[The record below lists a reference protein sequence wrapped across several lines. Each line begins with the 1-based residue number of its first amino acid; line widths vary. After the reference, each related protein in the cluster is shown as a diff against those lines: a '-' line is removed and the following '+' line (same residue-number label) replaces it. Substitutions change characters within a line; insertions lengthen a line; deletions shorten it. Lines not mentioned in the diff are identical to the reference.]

1 MQDGSTE
8 AGTAPGSATTLDTT
22 GNAALRFG
30 LALCGAFAGLAFYLL
45 VDEKVLSDFHPRV
58 EQWVTLFAIG
68 FFPVLGFGFGP
79 LNLRQAL
86 PAAAIVAGLVATM
99 AFWAGLRFAESGSHQ
114 GFFNHAELFVLPYLA
129 LVALFIPLT
138 ISWVG
143 NRATW
148 RDHAVLYDLAVR
160 AGLKFLI
167 ALAFV
172 GLFWAVFFLSD
183 ELLKIVD
190 LSIWKLIR
198 KHDVVSFMLS
208 FTCVGLAF
216 AVAEEMPWVTEML
229 RGLLARLLTLFV
241 PVLSAVVLVFVVAVL
256 VRGLDV
262 VFDSLSAAGTM
273 LGVACGVL
281 LLVAFIVDRDDRR
294 GRMSRLSGWSTRL
307 MLLMLPV
314 VAAIAIYAL
323 WLRVGQ
329 YGWSPSRLLAVCI
342 AAFVTLWALAC
353 AGFAL
358 RGRGWTNRIRSVN
371 VAALVSAI
379 LLVLAWF
386 SPVLNAQRISTN
398 SQVERLLGG
407 KVSPDKFDFWSLKQ
421 NWGHAG
427 QVGLSRLRA
436 STDHPEFALITAQLD
451 RLQTSSTRHQ
461 FGNREPENRA
471 EIMMAEILADI
482 PTRPAGRTLPK
493 ATDMK
498 MNQSDVWWLEN
509 LKKDC
514 EAGSFDKSGEG
525 CFAVFADFMLEREG
539 EEMLLVG
546 HRSGSGLDTVLYVR
560 TQSGSW
566 QQQNVI
572 VRRSGNAEDA
582 LGHVNAGTFAVEA
595 PSVRQ
600 FTAGD
605 FRIVPAAE

>member
-1 MQDGSTE
+1 MQESSVETDLKPGNVTPQDN
-8 AGTAPGSATTLDTT
+8 AGNLV
-22 GNAALRFG
+22 LRIG
-30 LALCGAFAGLAFYLL
+30 LAICGALAGLAFFLL

-68 FFPVLGFGFGP
+68 FFPVLGFALGP
-79 LNLRQAL
+79 LPLRQAL
-86 PAAAIVAGLVATM
+86 PAAAVVAGLVSTIAL
-99 AFWAGLRFAESGSHQ
+99 WAGLRFAESGSHQ
-114 GFFNHAELFVLPYLA
+114 GFFDHAELFVLPYLV
-129 LVALFIPLT
+129 LIALFIPVT

-190 LSIWKLIR
+190 LSIWKVIR

-241 PVLSAVVLVFVVAVL
+241 PVLAIVVAVFVVAVL
-256 VRGLDV
+256 ARGLDV

-273 LGVACGVL
+273 LGVACGALV
-281 LLVAFIVDRDDRR
+281 LVAFIVDRDDRR
-294 GRMSRLSGWSTRL
+294 GRQSRLAGWSMRL
-307 MLLMLPV
+307 ILLMLPV

-329 YGWSPSRLLAVCI
+329 YGWTPSRLLAVCI
-342 AAFVTLWALAC
+342 AAYITLWALAC

-358 RGRGWTNRIRSVN
+358 FVRGWPDRIRSAN

-379 LLVLAWF
+379 FVVLAWF

-398 SQVERLLGG
+398 SQVDRLLSGQ
-407 KVSPDKFDFWSLKQ
+407 VSPDKFDFWPLKEK
-421 NWGHAG
+421 WGHAG
-427 QVGLSRLRA
+427 QAGLDRLRA
-436 STDHPEFALITAQLD
+436 AADHPQFALITAELE
-451 RLQTSSTRHQ
+451 RLQTSKTRYQ

-471 EIMMAEILADI
+471 EVIMAEILADI
-482 PTRPAGRTLPK
+482 PTRPAGRSLPK
-493 ATDMK
+493 ATDIK

-514 EAGSFDKSGEG
+514 DAGSVDKSGEG

-539 EEMLLVG
+539 EEILLVG
-546 HRSGSGLDTVLYVR
+546 HRAGSGLDTILYAR
-560 TQSGSW
+560 TKSGTW
-566 QQQNVI
+566 HQQNVI
-572 VRRSGNAEDA
+572 VRRSGNAADA
-582 LGHVNAGTFAVEA
+582 LDHVSAGTFAVEA

>member
-1 MQDGSTE
+1 MQASTND
-8 AGTAPGSATTLDTT
+8 ADAVQSGVPTQNVT
-22 GNAALRFG
+22 GNVALRFG
-30 LALCGAFAGLAFYLL
+30 LAICGALAGLVFYLL
-45 VDEKVLSDFHPRV
+45 IDQKVLSGIHPRM
-58 EQWVTLFAIG
+58 EQGVTLFAMA
-68 FFPVLGFGFGP
+68 FFPVLGFAFGP
-79 LNLRQAL
+79 LALRKAL
-86 PAAAIVAGLVATM
+86 PAAAAIAGLVSVM
-99 AFWAGLRFAESGSHQ
+99 GFWAGLRFADSGSHQ
-114 GFFNHAELFVLPYLA
+114 GFFDHAELFVLPYLG
-129 LVALFIPLT
+129 LVALFIPLAV
-138 ISWVG
+138 SWFG

-148 RDHAVLYDLAVR
+148 LDHAVLYDLAVR

-241 PVLSAVVLVFVVAVL
+241 PVLCLVVLVFTAAVL

-273 LGVACGVL
+273 LGMACGVL

-294 GRMSRLSGWSTRL
+294 GRLSRLAGWSTRL
-307 MLLMLPV
+307 ILLMLPI

-323 WLRVGQ
+323 ALRVGQ
-329 YGWSPSRLLAVCI
+329 YGWTPSRVLAVCI
-342 AAFVTLWALAC
+342 AAVITVWALAC

-358 RGRGWTNRIRSVN
+358 LGRRWLDRIRSVN
-371 VAALVSAI
+371 VAALVFAI
-379 LLVLAWF
+379 GMALAWF
-386 SPVLNAQRISTN
+386 SPVLNAQRISSN
-398 SQVERLLGG
+398 SQVDRLLNGEVG
-407 KVSPDKFDFWSLKQ
+407 LDKFDFWPLKEK
-421 NWGHAG
+421 WGLAG
-427 QVGLSRLRA
+427 QAGLARLRSA
-436 STDHPEFALITAQLD
+436 TDHPRSARIVAELD
-451 RLQTSSTRHQ
+451 RLQSSSSRRQ
-461 FGNREPENRA
+461 FGNRQPGNRA
-471 EIMMAEILADI
+471 EILMAAILADM

-493 ATDMK
+493 VTSIK
-498 MNQSDVWWLEN
+498 LNRSDIWWLEN

-514 EAGSFDKSGEG
+514 EAGSADKTREG
-525 CFAVFADFMLEREG
+525 CFAIFSDFMLERDG
-539 EEMLLVG
+539 EEILLVG
-546 HRSGSGLDTVLYVR
+546 HRSGSGFDTVLYAR
-560 TQSGSW
+560 TQSGNW
-566 QQQNVI
+566 HQQNVI
-572 VRRSGNAEDA
+572 VRRSGNAADA
-582 LGHVNAGTFAVEA
+582 LEQVSAGTFAVEA